1 MSATPAPVPAARIR
15 SLFTAMAGL
24 CWVAQFFSVES
35 VAPQVA
41 PLFQATVAAATAMLA
56 LWFWTRLRG
65 IALFAQGASLP
76 VALWGG
82 MLFAVQW
89 GCLYLAVARAPALD
103 VAVDYGAVAYL
114 TLGLLPSA
122 RGVHPPGGARPSWRR
137 RLGCL
142 SPALAAAALLAWRGA
157 DRGSISASLLTLAA
171 AVSFALDAGLIRQG
185 GMQGEDTLR
194 WRFYQLCVAALLLPM
209 FAVMFSPTWN
219 FAPGSGGLGAI
230 ALQALCGGLALPV
243 LRAVAWRR
251 SDDPREAEAGSG
263 RPGLG
268 LLAAPLWIVGLAL
281 AAGMAGLASP
291 PDRVQFAAAVAL
303 LLAAWCRWQGGRRA
317 RVSPSVPAAGPG

>member
-24 CWVAQFFSVES
+24 CWVAQFFSVET

-114 TLGLLPSA
+114 TLGLLPSSA
-122 RGVHPPGGARPSWRR
+122 RGAHLPGGARPSWRR

-157 DRGSISASLLTLAA
+157 DRGNISASLLTLAA

-209 FAVMFSPTWN
+209 VAVMFSPTWN
-219 FAPGSGGLGAI
+219 FAPGPGGLGAI
-230 ALQALCGGLALPV
+230 ALQAACGGLALPV
-243 LRAVAWRR
+243 LRAVALRR
-251 SDDPREAEAGSG
+251 SDDPGDVAARA
-263 RPGLG
+263 GLG

-291 PDRVQFAAAVAL
+291 PDRVQLAAAAAL
-303 LLAAWCRWQGGRRA
+303 LLAAWCRWQRGRRA
-317 RVSPSVPAAGPG
+317 RVSPTVPAAGGD